1 MKRDKMRTVL
11 VLFATVLF
19 VGCAA
24 PRMALLD
31 VQATTDNIVVEKA
44 YNNITSV
51 LIEKGFDVKVA
62 NKDLGFI
69 STEYKKFGAA
79 RLNRVPYNF
88 SLQIKSQVKT
98 KPDSKLHIKLTPI
111 VKVVNRA
118 NAADFAEID
127 LTFLTEEEQGQ
138 SLNAV
143 GQTFL
148 KGQIM
153 FMNVLYGVAE
163 VCGLEVEELE
173 YTKELSDIR
182 Y

>member
-1 MKRDKMRTVL
+1 MKNNKIMIVL
-11 VLFATVLF
+11 TIFATILF

-31 VQATTDNIVVEKA
+31 VQATTDKIVAEKA

-51 LIEKGFDVKVA
+51 IIENGFDVKVA

-79 RLNRVPYNF
+79 RVGRVPYNF
-88 SLQIKSQVKT
+88 SLQIKTQVKT
-98 KPDSKLHIKLTPI
+98 RPNGKLQIKLTPI
-111 VKVVNRA
+111 VKIVNRA
-118 NAADFAEID
+118 NAADYSEID

-163 VCGLEVEELE
+163 VCGLGLEELE
-173 YTKELSDIR
+173 YNKELSDIR